1 MSKKVGRDYRVL
13 VSDPISEQGLDKL
26 REKALVD
33 VKTGLKHTELLDII
47 GEYDALIVRSET
59 IVDKEILEAG
69 KRLKVVGRAGVGV
82 DNIDVEAATENGI
95 VVINAPSGNTIS
107 TAEHTMAMM
116 TSLARNI
123 PSAARS
129 LKAGQWKRSAYMGI
143 ELYKKVLGIIG
154 FGRVGSEVAKRAKAM
169 GMEVIVYDPYISEE
183 KAAKSGVSP
192 VSLDTLCRTAD
203 IITLHTPLTSKTRH
217 IIGQKELAIMK
228 DGVRIINCA
237 RGGLIDEKSLY
248 EALKAG
254 KVAGAALD
262 VFEDEPCTENPL
274 FDLDNVIVT
283 PHLGA
288 STLEAQINVALQVAE
303 QVIAA
308 LEGEPVLNA
317 INVQGI
323 DRETFVGIKPFLP
336 LMKILGS
343 FYTQVFGG
351 QVKEVEVLYSG
362 DIARFKV
369 APLTT
374 YLLIGL
380 FSPILHE
387 TVNFV
392 NAPHVARQRGILVRE
407 MTSSTVEDFTNLVTV
422 HVKTA
427 DGINTIAGTLFKK
440 KDCRIVQIGKHR
452 IEAIPSRYMIVT
464 NHVDIP
470 GVIGSVGTILGKNNV
485 NIAGMQVGRESIG
498 GEAVMVVQVDSMVTE
513 DIIRQIEKLPPIES
527 VCFVTLEQFPE
538 QS

>member
-1 MSKKVGRDYRVL
+1 MKDKDYRVL
-13 VSDPISEQGLDKL
+13 VSDPISEQGLAKL

-33 VKTGLKHTELLDII
+33 VKTGLKHSDLLEII
-47 GEYDALIVRSET
+47 GGYDALIVRSET
-59 IVDKEILEAG
+59 IVDREILETG

-82 DNIDVEAATENGI
+82 DNIDVDAATENGI

-107 TAEHTMAMM
+107 TAEHTVAMM

-129 LKAGQWKRSAYMGI
+129 LKSGQWKRSAYMGV

-169 GMEVIVYDPYISEE
+169 GMEIIVYDPYIADEQ
-183 KAAKSGVSP
+183 AAKSGVSP
-192 VSLDTLCRTAD
+192 VSLEKLCREAD

-217 IIGQKELAIMK
+217 IIGARELAMMK

-248 EALKAG
+248 EALKSG

-262 VFEDEPCTENPL
+262 VFEDEPATDNPL

-288 STLEAQINVALQVAE
+288 STLEAQVNVAVQVAE
-303 QVIAA
+303 QVIAV

-323 DRETFVGIKPFLP
+323 DRESFLGIKPYMP
-336 LMKILGS
+336 LMRILGS
-343 FYTQVFGG
+343 FYTQVFDG
-351 QVKEVEVLYSG
+351 QIQEVEVLYSG
-362 DIARFKV
+362 EIARFAA

-374 YLLIGL
+374 CLLIGL
-380 FSPILHE
+380 FTPILHD

-392 NAPHVARQRGILVRE
+392 NAPLIARQRGIRVRE
-407 MTSSTVEDFTNLVTV
+407 LTSSTVEDFTSLVTV
-422 HVKTA
+422 NVKTA
-427 DGINTIAGTLFKK
+427 GGIHTIAGTLFKK
-440 KDCRIVQIGKHR
+440 KDYRIVQIGKHR

-464 NHVDIP
+464 SHVDIP

-498 GEAVMVVQVDSMVTE
+498 GEAVMVVQVDSSVTE
-513 DIIRQIEKLPPIES
+513 DIVKQIKDLAPIES
-527 VCFVTLEQFPE
+527 VWFVTLEQLPC
-538 QS
+538 